1 MTVSKQDEKMF
12 TADMIDLY
20 KQGKTIGFNST
31 RFLNMI
37 SEYGG
42 YETACRLIAGRDD
55 VSGFTELWAV
65 GRLDLSMEY
74 LVVNEWSHIFTD
86 EQVKICADRLAGL
99 RTPPKV

>member
-1 MTVSKQDEKMF
+1 MVVSDKDKQRF
-12 TADMIDLY
+12 HNDMVDLY
-20 KQGKTIGFNST
+20 KRGKTVGFNAT

-65 GRLDLSMEY
+65 GRLDLSMEH
-74 LVVNEWSHIFTD
+74 LVVNYWSHIFTD

-99 RTPPKV
+99 KPPPKE